1 MRTYLSRLK
10 LSPTDTDLLLAH
22 LQHSD
27 LLAREECDISGQK
40 VSLIK
45 LANSTS
51 QKEAPAISQKEKA
64 KFVLDQSIAS
74 LDENMSKTQLKI
86 HKLNEDI
93 RSLVKMGS
101 KKNAVTLLAQK
112 KKLES
117 FLERISSQRYQL
129 ED

>member
-1 MRTYLSRLK
+1 LRTYLSHLK

-51 QKEAPAISQKEKA
+51 KKEAPAISQKEKA

-74 LDENMSKTQLKI
+74 LDENMTKTQLKI

>member
-1 MRTYLSRLK
+1 MRTYLSHLK

-74 LDENMSKTQLKI
+74 LDENITKTQLKI

>member
-1 MRTYLSRLK
+1 MRTYLSHLK

-74 LDENMSKTQLKI
+74 LDENISKTQLKI

>member
-1 MRTYLSRLK
+1 M
-10 LSPTDTDLLLAH
+10 
-22 LQHSD
+22 
-27 LLAREECDISGQK
+27 
-40 VSLIK
+40 SLIK
-45 LANSTS
+45 LASSTT
-51 QKEAPAISQKEKA
+51 QKYAPVISQKEKA

-74 LDENMSKTQLKI
+74 LDESVTKTQSKI

-101 KKNAVTLLAQK
+101 KRNAVTLLSQK

-117 FLERISSQRYQL
+117 FLDRISSQRYQL

>member
-1 MRTYLSRLK
+1 LRTYLSLLK

-51 QKEAPAISQKEKA
+51 KKEAPAISQKEKA

-74 LDENMSKTQLKI
+74 LDENMTKTQLKI

>member
-74 LDENMSKTQLKI
+74 LDENMTKTQLKI

-93 RSLVKMGS
+93 RSLVTMGS

>member
-10 LSPTDTDLLLAH
+10 LSATDTDLLLAH

-27 LLAREECDISGQK
+27 LLAREECDISGQI

-101 KKNAVTLLAQK
+101 KKNAITLLA
-112 KKLES
+112 
-117 FLERISSQRYQL
+117 
-129 ED
+129 

>member
-1 MRTYLSRLK
+1 M
-10 LSPTDTDLLLAH
+10 
-22 LQHSD
+22 
-27 LLAREECDISGQK
+27 
-40 VSLIK
+40 SLIK
-45 LANSTS
+45 LASSTT
-51 QKEAPAISQKEKA
+51 QKYAPVISQKEKA

-74 LDENMSKTQLKI
+74 LDESVTKTQFKI

-101 KKNAVTLLAQK
+101 KRNAVTLLSQK

-117 FLERISSQRYQL
+117 FLDRISSQRYQL

>member
-1 MRTYLSRLK
+1 LRTYLSHLK

-45 LANSTS
+45 LANSIS
-51 QKEAPAISQKEKA
+51 KKEAPAISQKEKA

-74 LDENMSKTQLKI
+74 LDENMTKTQLKI

>member
-1 MRTYLSRLK
+1 LRTYLSHLK
-10 LSPTDTDLLLAH
+10 LSPTDNDLLLAH

-74 LDENMSKTQLKI
+74 LDENMTKTQLKI

>member
-1 MRTYLSRLK
+1 LRTYLSHLK

-45 LANSTS
+45 LANSIS
-51 QKEAPAISQKEKA
+51 KKEPPAISQKEKA

-74 LDENMSKTQLKI
+74 LDENMTKTQLKI

>member
-1 MRTYLSRLK
+1 LRTYLSHLK

-74 LDENMSKTQLKI
+74 LDENITKTQLKI